1 MLLFYCHYQAIL
13 SLQIYA
19 KSIAFVFL
27 LLNLGQLMGAENEVD
42 LIALEVY
49 FCFMFMLFSWD
60 HSQR

>member
-1 MLLFYCHYQAIL
+1 
-13 SLQIYA
+13 
-19 KSIAFVFL
+19 
-27 LLNLGQLMGAENEVD
+27 MGAKNEVD